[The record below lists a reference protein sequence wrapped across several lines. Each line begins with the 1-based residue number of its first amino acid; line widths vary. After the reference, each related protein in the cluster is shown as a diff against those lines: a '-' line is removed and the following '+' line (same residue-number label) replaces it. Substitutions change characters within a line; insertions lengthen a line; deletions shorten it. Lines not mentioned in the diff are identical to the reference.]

1 MFQKLKRSGET
12 RRQIDKH
19 VPFITNMPEIEEED
33 VEEVSEERKEAR
45 ERCREMIEEDPE
57 AFEYLAER

>member
-12 RRQIDKH
+12 RRQLVKPA
-19 VPFITNMPEIEEED
+19 PFMTNMPEIEEENI
-33 VEEVSEERKEAR
+33 EEVSEERKEAR
-45 ERCREMIEEDPE
+45 ERCREMIEENPE